1 MAGVFIE
8 VDTQQLERDKEAVK
22 ERLQQVQQ
30 ALKKVYAQVEE
41 LDAMW
46 DGPANIVFRQQFA
59 SDREEFEAM
68 CKEVESFIESLTY
81 AKWEYEKC
89 ESQVNAAV
97 AAIRI

>member
-1 MAGVFIE
+1 MAGAFIE

-22 ERLQQVQQ
+22 EQLHQVQN
-30 ALKKVYAQVEE
+30 ALKKVYAQMEE

-59 SDREEFEAM
+59 KDREEFEGM
-68 CKEVESFIESLTY
+68 CKEIESLIESLTY

-89 ESQVNAAV
+89 ENQVS
-97 AAIRI
+97 AAIAAIKI

>member
-22 ERLQQVQQ
+22 EGLQQVQQ

-59 SDREEFEAM
+59 SDREEFETM
-68 CKEVESFIESLTY
+68 CKEVESLIESLTY

-89 ESQVNAAV
+89 ENQVNAAI

>member
-59 SDREEFEAM
+59 SDREEFETM
-68 CKEVESFIESLTY
+68 CKEVESLIESLTY

-89 ESQVNAAV
+89 ENQVNAAI